1 MTRNSTNTEDKQP
14 RVGKCI
20 DCAKG
25 YVMSD
30 GVKENPLIIECTV
43 THIRCSQGWICG
55 DGCFSQRKGELEIN
69 PMIYI
74 GQKEEYPPEVI

>member
-1 MTRNSTNTEDKQP
+1 MARNSTNTEDKQP

-43 THIRCSQGWICG
+43 
-55 DGCFSQRKGELEIN
+55 N
-69 PMIYI
+69 PYSLFPGMDMW
-74 GQKEEYPPEVI
+74 